1 MAKKQAITEELV
13 DEQVDTAVETLQ
25 DVEFLEARAVQRHL
39 RRSARKVRLVAN
51 FVRGMNVEKALG
63 QLTFTKKDAAGD
75 VAKVIKSAAAN
86 LRDKFQEERL
96 ENDTL
101 FVKEILVD
109 EGMTLKRIQPAPQ
122 GRAHRINKRSC
133 HITVVVAKQELA
145 TETSNK
151 G

>member
-1 MAKKQAITEELV
+1 MAKKQEITEELTS
-13 DEQVDTAVETLQ
+13 ETVDTAVETVQ

-39 RRSARKVRLVAN
+39 RRSPRKVRLVAD
-51 FVRGMNVEKALG
+51 FVRGMNVQKALA
-63 QLTFTKKDAAGD
+63 QLTFTKKGSADD

-96 ENDTL
+96 DNDTL

-133 HITVVVAKQELA
+133 HITVVVAKQE
-145 TETSNK
+145 TETSN
-151 G
+151 